1 MAPERGEGA
10 FHIDYRG
17 AALFEVMVN
26 LGLPSGDAL
35 NGAEALEVGL
45 ARVVDYGNV
54 RLRPG
59 GGRVDVVEV
68 ARAVLHYSVAGSAG
82 EAEQGLGDADR
93 IVEVALGRDGVPE
106 GAHDKGAHLL
116 DAGLAAGAGDAED
129 LGVGLAA
136 DKPACR
142 GIAPEG
148 VLHDDLGDIEVEG
161 LRGEDRYG
169 ALFDRVGGEDGA
181 VVSCPGESHKKPGHM
196 LRA

>member
-10 FHIDYRG
+10 LHIDYRD
-17 AALFEVMVN
+17 AALFKVMVN
-26 LGLPSGDAL
+26 LSLPRGNAI
-35 NGAEALEVGL
+35 NGAEALEVRL

-129 LGVGLAA
+129 LRVGLLPHEAA
-136 DKPACR
+136 R
-142 GIAPEG
+142 GGIAPQG
-148 VLHDDLGDIEVEG
+148 VLHDDLGDVKIEG
-161 LRGEDRYG
+161 LRGEDRDG
-169 ALFDRVGGEDGA
+169 AFLDRVGGEDGA